1 MRVMFWS
8 AVHWPHIG
16 GVQELANN
24 LLPALQE
31 RGHRFVVVSDQD
43 SPDLPEQEEHHGVR
57 IVRFPLSGSLRD
69 IDQLA
74 RIRRHI
80 HELKREF
87 SPELHH
93 TVALG
98 TTDFY
103 YQITARFRPAPRLV
117 SLFGQW
123 PPLYDRFLGS
133 ILSTADWVVCD
144 SDHSQEYARRL
155 VPDTASHS
163 SVIHNAIRIPPQEP
177 APPSWHPPTLLYLG
191 RLSPEKGVDLAL
203 EALSLLRE
211 EHPDARLIIAG
222 DGPERERLEQQA
234 HDLALSGAVCFKGW
248 VPQEAIP
255 SLLNQVV
262 LLVLPSRS
270 DSFPLA
276 GLQAA
281 SMQRPIVATRV
292 GGLAELILNHQTGL
306 LVETEDPSALAGAI
320 ASLLDDPEET
330 ILMGKAARKRALAEF
345 RFEKLVDAYEMVY
358 HKAVREGIESGGSKN
373 PEDTMMRGGAE
384 SR

>member
-1 MRVMFWS
+1 M
-8 AVHWPHIG
+8 
-16 GVQELANN
+16 
-24 LLPALQE
+24 
-31 RGHRFVVVSDQD
+31 
-43 SPDLPEQEEHHGVR
+43 
-57 IVRFPLSGSLRD
+57 
-69 IDQLA
+69 
-74 RIRRHI
+74 
-80 HELKREF
+80 
-87 SPELHH
+87 
-93 TVALG
+93 
-98 TTDFY
+98 
-103 YQITARFRPAPRLV
+103 
-117 SLFGQW
+117 
-123 PPLYDRFLGS
+123 
-133 ILSTADWVVCD
+133 
-144 SDHSQEYARRL
+144 
-155 VPDTASHS
+155 
-163 SVIHNAIRIPPQEP
+163 
-177 APPSWHPPTLLYLG
+177 
-191 RLSPEKGVDLAL
+191 
-203 EALSLLRE
+203 LRE